1 MRCVMLH
8 VKLSS
13 RSHAECGA
21 VLPATPVSCVSIE
34 LRCVCVCVCF
44 TRVLLY
50 LVGQTNTQLFSNV
63 SRFQHQTQ
71 EVLIILAFLPM
82 LVLPPLSYSYRQSI
96 YTVST
101 KKTGIVFRADLSHF
115 ATSPDIGARLFWC
128 AANCLPYLKQNCPCP
143 HHEGLQ

>member
-34 LRCVCVCVCF
+34 LRCVCVCVFHSRSTLSCWPNQHPALLQRLSFPTPNTGGSYNLGVPTDACF
-44 TRVLLY
+44 TPTLLLLSAKY
-50 LVGQTNTQLFSNV
+50 IYSINQEDRFSV
-63 SRFQHQTQ
+63 QGRPVT
-71 EVLIILAFLPM
+71 
-82 LVLPPLSYSYRQSI
+82 
-96 YTVST
+96 
-101 KKTGIVFRADLSHF
+101 F

-128 AANCLPYLKQNCPCP
+128 ATNCLPYLKQNCPCP